1 MVKMFSHGF
10 CLWSSRI
17 WSQIAV
23 LVDSEWGQGTHGL
36 DEKLEIVKYE
46 SGVMVLCWQQLRIFS
61 KLRQKIRKCFATS
74 SEIVWNV
81 RFPDIHHPLIWGIN
95 STRITKLCQSAS
107 LEPFTHFNIYSLYFT
122 SFLTTKQVFS
132 HRPSATLLFSIFSW
146 ESLFDSSQCL
156 TGQCV
161 TRSLDDDG
169 NLVSEYFHIYIWY
182 KTRLRHRHGPS
193 FRALSS
199 YQNFYQIC

>member
-1 MVKMFSHGF
+1 MDWMKSWKSLNMNLESWCSVGN
-10 CLWSSRI
+10 SSEYFLN
-17 WSQIAV
+17 W
-23 LVDSEWGQGTHGL
+23 D
-36 DEKLEIVKYE
+36 
-46 SGVMVLCWQQLRIFS
+46 
-61 KLRQKIRKCFATS
+61 QKIRKCFATS

-169 NLVSEYFHIYIWY
+169 YLVSEYFHIYIWY
-182 KTRLRHRHGPS
+182 KTRHTHRHGPS
-193 FRALSS
+193 FRALSPLPIRTFTK
-199 YQNFYQIC
+199 YANQGGGRRH